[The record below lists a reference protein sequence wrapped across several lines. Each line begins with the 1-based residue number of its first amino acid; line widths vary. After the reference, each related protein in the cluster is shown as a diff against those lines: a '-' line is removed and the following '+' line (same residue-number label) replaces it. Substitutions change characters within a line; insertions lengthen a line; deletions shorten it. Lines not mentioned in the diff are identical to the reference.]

1 VYLYNVLVMEVFKGA
16 SLKSVAVVILSAMF
30 RFHVF
35 FCFFSSTCCIFIDG
49 CNKKCFHYFAVQRVL
64 DINAYYNFKFY

>member
-1 VYLYNVLVMEVFKGA
+1 VYLYIVLVIEVFKGA
-16 SLKSVAVVILSAMF
+16 SQKSVAVVILSAMF

-35 FCFFSSTCCIFIDG
+35 FCFFSSTCCIFIDS

-64 DINAYYNFKFY
+64 DINDYYILKFY